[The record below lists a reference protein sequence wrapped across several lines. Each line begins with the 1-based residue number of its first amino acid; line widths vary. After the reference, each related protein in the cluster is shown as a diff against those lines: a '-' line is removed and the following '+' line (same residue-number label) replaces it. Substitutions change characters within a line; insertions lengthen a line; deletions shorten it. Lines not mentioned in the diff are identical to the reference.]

1 MKTSGLVSTLLFA
14 SGSLAA
20 LGTEARRA
28 RNVEKLAVRSAGNR
42 NSNLRFPAVD
52 TDGSL
57 TELANT
63 SYAEYSTNWAGAVLI
78 GTGYNSV
85 TGTVTVP
92 KPSIP
97 SGGSSRTTYYASAWV
112 GLDGDT
118 CETAIL
124 QTGIDVGIQGTSY
137 IYEAWYEWYPDY
149 SYTFTGFAISAGD
162 SIRMTVAAT
171 SKTAGKATIENLTTG
186 KSTSHSFSSQTASLC
201 ETNAEWIVEDFQSGS
216 SLVPFANFGE
226 FVFTN
231 AKATTTSGST
241 VGVSGATIIDI
252 RQNSKIL
259 TDCGTSGTYEVYCDY
274 TG

>member
-57 TELANT
+57 TELTNT

-124 QTGIDVGIQGTSY
+124 QTGIDVGVKGTSY
-137 IYEAWYEWYPDY
+137 IYEAWYEWYPDCEL
-149 SYTFTGFAISAGD
+149 YT
-162 SIRMTVAAT
+162 
-171 SKTAGKATIENLTTG
+171 
-186 KSTSHSFSSQTASLC
+186 
-201 ETNAEWIVEDFQSGS
+201 
-216 SLVPFANFGE
+216 
-226 FVFTN
+226 
-231 AKATTTSGST
+231 
-241 VGVSGATIIDI
+241 
-252 RQNSKIL
+252 
-259 TDCGTSGTYEVYCDY
+259 
-274 TG
+274 